1 MFTRTSDLYDKIY
14 GFKDYGRESELLL
27 SIIRKHR
34 PGATRLLDVA
44 CGTGKH
50 LEHLKSH
57 FSAEGVDL
65 LPQLCSIARRR
76 NPGVRIHQGDMIRL
90 EMPHRYDVVVCLFSS
105 IGYVGTADRLARAI
119 ASMAGVLDPG
129 GILILEPWFTPTQ
142 WKKNSVHAVFVDEP
156 GLKIARISTS
166 RTVRGQSVIDMQY
179 LVGTKSATRHHVE
192 THRLGLFTTSQMKAA
207 FTKAGLRVTY
217 DKKGLTGRGLYIGK
231 KPAGKKPG
239 E

>member
-1 MFTRTSDLYDKIY
+1 MLTQTSGLYDRIY
-14 GFKDYGRESELLL
+14 AFKDYRREAELLL
-27 SIIRKHR
+27 PIIRKHR

-57 FSAEGVDL
+57 FRAEGVDL
-65 LPQLCSIARRR
+65 LPRLCSIARRR

-90 EMPHRYDVVVCLFSS
+90 ELPHRYDVVVCLFSS
-105 IGYVGTADRLARAI
+105 IGYVRTVDMLARAI

-129 GILILEPWFTPTQ
+129 GILIVEPWFTPTQ

-166 RTVRGQSVIDMQY
+166 RTVRGESVIDMQY
-179 LVGTKSATRHHVE
+179 LVGTTKSTRHHAE

-207 FTKAGLRVTY
+207 FTSAGLRVIH

-231 KPAGKKPG
+231 KQAG
-239 E
+239 